1 MSVVRVA
8 AALAALWCSSWFALA
23 QDGAVRGPSTQDPG
37 TQDPD
42 ALAPEVVRLVDAT
55 LQGPSPEAGADA
67 VWQAASAAHGEC
79 TQVVAE
85 LRRRIEADDR
95 AATRRLLCGVLR
107 YQGRTRQ
114 ALRVLDGIDVA
125 LRTDADLLLRAEL
138 LDALGKGDDA
148 GKAYED
154 LLARELEP
162 ALRRRILFRRALV
175 GSDSIQQ
182 LRDFAA
188 SDGNDREQRNQAAII
203 LALRNEPKAALE
215 LYEVSGEG
223 TARFRQ
229 LVRLAEWALAADE
242 PERAQQLA
250 WEAVD
255 VAKMRRDRRYALT
268 VVVSA
273 YRAGD
278 AIDALLQRF
287 EAAESLDKDARQ
299 IWIDLLRD
307 EGRVDDALRL
317 FRQEGDG
324 AWTPALRRQLLE
336 ICRETG
342 REAVLVSQFEELIA
356 AEPDNLEWRSGLSRH
371 YLESGDRERARA
383 AWQSYGKD
391 RGDAQAQ
398 LDAAFSLMELGLDDL
413 AEARAKAAAESAS
426 LRRAAQMFIVK
437 LHVNR
442 GRFRQATT
450 MLDEIERTADGRDS
464 VLSEVAGIYERIDR
478 LDKAVG
484 VLDRMREAYGGFLG
498 TDLDMK
504 YALLLSK
511 VDREHDALA
520 VWRSLWTKVRST
532 PRGRYVEDRM
542 MTVASRLGV
551 LAKIAI
557 ELEDRL
563 DAGTAD
569 TTDVELLVRLYIKVG
584 DSAAATEIT
593 EQALRGQD
601 VGDVELIRRKATIYL
616 ACQDYREYEELI
628 EQLIRLDPDNRVEH
642 MRELTLS
649 RLERGRRAQAIE
661 NLPKLREAAE
671 DGGIADEFEAGIFQL
686 AGLTDRALKSYTK
699 GLGRYPDRID
709 THLLVANLMRE
720 TGSEMEAAR
729 RFQYL
734 AATAERD
741 DLFTIAID
749 GILNLRAQQQSQ
761 VPNGL
766 VEWAMRVTL
775 ERLAERSHRFYLHRL
790 AADLAE
796 ELNDMPMSIRTLT
809 AGIPVAGERRTA
821 LLREILG
828 KIRSLDRNARVV
840 FGGSRQ
846 LRISPNWDYKPY
858 VMVGRR
864 LLGQGEVVP
873 PQVFMDL
880 AAVFLHAKAVPD
892 AMRTFSRAAEL
903 LDRAE
908 VNRQAAAVL
917 EQAERYEPALQFYR
931 RLLSVDVTDVA
942 LMAKIAR
949 LEELVGR
956 DDAACA
962 VYRQGLASALQQ
974 TQDRVHVAT
983 EEEPDPNDIL
993 SIYGGQRNVDALQ
1006 QTIPLLV
1013 EGLLVTLPEADAEA
1027 FLTEMA
1033 ATVERDL
1040 QQLGAAAAGAVET
1053 IGEFP
1058 RLRARADA
1066 LRRLCLCFRHLPI
1079 SDAIDARLLQRFPTD
1094 RELARQSIGYRAE
1107 RGFHV
1112 AATRLLQH
1120 GEFADDPAFA
1130 WLRRSEVG
1138 DGPVAPAVA
1147 ASHVV
1152 PMLVGRKDELRT
1164 MLQNVDAAAIDPSN
1178 VQSVPLLLGACI
1190 LVGADDAAERIA
1202 RAGVRITASMSERQ
1216 RVLQNRES
1224 ANTILNLASRLDP
1237 DLRQRLLSYRVE
1249 RTAAKGAKALVSLQY
1264 ELEAERDFQ
1273 LDPDRI
1279 EEMLRAEVANS
1290 AQEQFGLRSMNLLHF
1305 LPQERRAPLV
1315 RELYTSA
1322 PRSQRL
1328 NVLTE
1333 GADFVPEPLS
1343 DGFLSWYEGVFRREF
1358 EAADQ
1363 QARRRAGFGYSEIG
1377 SKRLMRLRLEAS
1389 LSMGGSHREW
1399 LRLLQIVVDL
1409 DDRAAAARMLEEGI
1423 PAMITRDDLA
1433 GVVPNRPKGL
1443 NKRQVDDAVRQIVT
1457 SGLQQQAIAVVE
1469 RKLQERPEHEALRY
1483 MQWQLRTKMPGAVAF
1498 VERALQDGGDDVDL
1512 LERAMRFQRQCG
1524 RLVDATET
1532 LQRLVELDEKRA
1544 KSWRSQLA
1552 ALHVRLGNQPAADAL
1567 RKQQAGAARPGARP
1581 SQPATSAARLISSS
1595 GAVVQ
1600 AVSLVGGRPA
1610 PRASAKVSALLK
1622 ADDPIEAERDLR
1634 RIWRGRGRE
1643 RRGFV
1648 IGTPPAEILIS
1659 QQDLAALAGKEF
1671 AVAEARRMRRLLEDS
1686 GQLDSKSLLG
1696 ALLAVAPKAEHVSA
1710 AIDELLATLERGEG
1724 GTAEAV
1730 QLLTALAN
1738 EELPDAQRRRVVD
1751 LLLHRRETP
1760 DEARL
1765 RNVAHEL
1772 VRDGR
1777 KTEAAALYRLAIL
1790 AGGEGLPAYLLR
1802 NRKEQPGDVIRDVQ
1816 QRLGDELGRET
1827 AVALFDDKLATE
1839 DSASMMLAALKAWPQ
1854 LLTEDELAER
1864 LVTLQARIERLRGS
1878 RLGRLA
1884 YDRDALP
1891 MMGEL
1896 CKALARVGRAGEAL
1910 VELEPLLCGAR
1921 PDMYGRTP
1929 PRNASQVQRVL
1940 DELLQLELADREA
1953 WLRTIGERV
1962 VAWQQAGRL
1971 ADASKTLAAVG
1982 LQLAE
1987 AGLSELA
1994 GQCADGLAELA
2005 VDDATAEQQ
2014 LAALWRALGDE
2025 TRAYTLEKTLLTR
2038 RRLAI
2043 AELPRVLQQLR
2054 DNEGPPVAFAAGE
2067 QALAYTRDPSFL
2079 EKMIELADEVG
2090 QSERADG
2097 WRQELEERKPK
2108 PAEQPQQEPAAAG
2121 RG

>member
-1 MSVVRVA
+1 MSVVRVG
-8 AALAALWCSSWFALA
+8 AALAALWCSSLSVSAQAAEA
-23 QDGAVRGPSTQDPG
+23 QDPK
-37 TQDPD
+37 
-42 ALAPEVVRLVDAT
+42 ALAPDVVRLLDAA
-55 LQGPSPEAGADA
+55 LAGPSPEAQADA

-79 TQVVAE
+79 AQVVAE
-85 LRRRIEADDR
+85 LRRRIDATDQP
-95 AATRRLLCGVLR
+95 ATRRLLCGVLR

-114 ALRVLDGIDVA
+114 ALRVLEGVDPGV
-125 LRTDADLLLRAEL
+125 RTNADLLLRAEL
-138 LDALGKGDDA
+138 LDALGRGDDA

-154 LLARELEP
+154 LLGRELEP

-182 LRDFAA
+182 LKDFAA
-188 SDGNDREQRNQAAII
+188 SDGNDRDQRNQAAII
-203 LALRNEPKAALE
+203 LALRNEPKAALD

-223 TARFRQ
+223 TDRFRQ
-229 LVRLAEWALAADE
+229 LVRLAEWALAANE
-242 PERAQQLA
+242 HERAQQFA

-273 YRAGD
+273 YRAGE
-278 AIDALLQRF
+278 AIDKLLERF
-287 EAAESLDKDARQ
+287 AASKDLDKDARQ

-317 FRQEGDG
+317 FKQDGDG

-342 REAVLVSQFEELIA
+342 REGVLVAQFEELIA

-371 YLESGDRERARA
+371 YLESGDRDQAKA
-383 AWQSYGKD
+383 AWDSYGKNED
-391 RGDAQAQ
+391 DAQAQ

-413 AEARAKAAAESAS
+413 AEARAQLAANKES

-442 GRFRQATT
+442 GRFEQATT
-450 MLDEIERTADGRDS
+450 MLDEIERNADGRDS

-601 VGDVELIRRKATIYL
+601 VGDIELIRRKATIYL
-616 ACQDYREYEELI
+616 ACQDYREYEQLI
-628 EQLIRLDPDNRVEH
+628 EQLIQLDPDNRVEH

-661 NLPKLREAAE
+661 NLPKLRAAAE

-734 AATAERD
+734 AATAARD

-749 GILNLRAQQQSQ
+749 GILNLRAQQQTQ
-761 VPNGL
+761 VPNEL

-846 LRISPNWDYKPY
+846 MRISPNWDYKPY

-908 VNRQAAAVL
+908 VNRQAASVL

-956 DDAACA
+956 DDAACE
-962 VYRQGLASALQQ
+962 VYQQGLASALQQ
-974 TQDRVHVAT
+974 TQNRVHVAT
-983 EEEPDPNDIL
+983 EEQPDPDDIL

-1006 QTIPLLV
+1006 QTIPKLV
-1013 EGLLVTLPEADAEA
+1013 EGLLVTLPEADAKA
-1027 FLTEMA
+1027 YLTAMSNA
-1033 ATVERDL
+1033 VMRDL
-1040 QQLGAAAAGAVET
+1040 EQIGDAKDGAVEA
-1053 IGEFP
+1053 IDEYP
-1058 RLRARADA
+1058 RLRSRADA
-1066 LRRLCLCFRHLPI
+1066 LRRLCLCFRLLPI
-1079 SDAIDARLLQRFPTD
+1079 SDAVDAELLKRFPTD
-1094 RELARQSIGYRAE
+1094 RALAKASIGYRAE

-1112 AATRLLQH
+1112 AATRLLAH
-1120 GEFADDPAFA
+1120 GEFGEDPDFA
-1130 WLRRSEVG
+1130 WLLASEVG
-1138 DGPVAPAVA
+1138 DGPVSPAVA
-1147 ASHVV
+1147 AAQVV
-1152 PMLVGRKDELRT
+1152 PMLVGRKDELRV
-1164 MLQNVDAAAIDPSN
+1164 MLDNLDAAAIDPSN

-1202 RAGVRITASMSERQ
+1202 RAGVRITASLTQRQ
-1216 RVLQNRES
+1216 RILRTRES

-1249 RTAAKGAKALVSLQY
+1249 RTMAKGAKALVSLQY
-1264 ELEAERDFQ
+1264 ELEAERDFK

-1279 EEMLRAEVANS
+1279 EEMLRTEVANS
-1290 AQEQFGLRSMNLLHF
+1290 AQEQFGLRSMNLLHY
-1305 LPQERRAPLV
+1305 LPADRRAPLV
-1315 RELYTSA
+1315 RELYTAA

-1328 NVLTE
+1328 NVLTA
-1333 GADFVPEPLS
+1333 GADFLPEPLS

-1358 EAADQ
+1358 EAADK
-1363 QARRRAGFGYSEIG
+1363 QARQRAGFGYSEIG
-1377 SKRLMRLRLEAS
+1377 SKRLMRLRLEATM
-1389 LSMGGSHREW
+1389 SMGGSHREW

-1409 DDRAAAARMLEEGI
+1409 DDREAAATMLEEGI
-1423 PAMITRDDLA
+1423 PSMITRDDLA
-1433 GVVPNRPKGL
+1433 GVLPNRPKGL
-1443 NKRQVDDAVRQIVT
+1443 NKRQVDDAVRQILT
-1457 SGLQQQAIAVVE
+1457 GGLQQQAIAVVE

-1483 MQWQLRTKMPGAVAF
+1483 MQWQLRTKMPGSVAF
-1498 VERALQDGGDDVDL
+1498 VEAALAEAGDDVDL
-1512 LERAMRFQRQCG
+1512 LERAMRFQRSCG
-1524 RLVDATET
+1524 RLVDAVDT
-1532 LQRLVELDEKRA
+1532 LKRLIELDAKRA
-1544 KSWRSQLA
+1544 ASWKRQLSS
-1552 ALHVRLGNQPAADAL
+1552 LHARLGNKKAADAL
-1567 RKQQAGAARPGARP
+1567 RKPRPNQAQPGARAGAP
-1581 SQPATSAARLISSS
+1581 AARLVSRS
-1595 GAVVQ
+1595 GAFLVQ
-1600 AVSLVGGRPA
+1600 GAALLGGRPS
-1610 PRASAKVSALLK
+1610 PRASAKVSALLESE
-1622 ADDPIEAERDLR
+1622 DPVAAGRDLR

-1648 IGTPPAEILIS
+1648 IGVPTAEISIS

-1671 AVAEARRMRRLLEDS
+1671 AAAEARRMRRLLEDA
-1686 GQLDSKSLLG
+1686 GQLGSDGLLG
-1696 ALLAVAPKAEHVSA
+1696 AVLSVEPEAKDAAAAVEALLARIAS
-1710 AIDELLATLERGEG
+1710 GEG

-1730 QLLTALAN
+1730 QLLTALAGDQ
-1738 EELPDAQRRRVVD
+1738 LPDEQRRKVVD
-1751 LLLHRRETP
+1751 VLLRRRETP
-1760 DEARL
+1760 DETRL

-1772 VRDGR
+1772 VRGGR
-1777 KTEAAALYRLAIL
+1777 KTEAAAIYRLAIL
-1790 AGGEGLPAYLLR
+1790 AGGKGLPAYMLR
-1802 NRKEQPGDVIRDVQ
+1802 NRKEQPGDVIADVQ
-1816 QRLGDELGRET
+1816 KRLGDELGRDT
-1827 AVALFDDKLATE
+1827 AVSLFDDKLATE
-1839 DSASMMLAALKAWPQ
+1839 NSASMMLAALKAWPE
-1854 LLTEDELAER
+1854 LLTEEQLTAR
-1864 LVTLQARIERLRGS
+1864 LVTLQRRIARLRGS

-1896 CKALARVGRAGEAL
+1896 CKALARVGKPDNAL
-1910 VELEPLLCGAR
+1910 AELEPLLCGAK
-1921 PDMYGRTP
+1921 PDVYGRTP
-1929 PRNASQVQRVL
+1929 PRNAAQIEKVV
-1940 DELLQLELADREA
+1940 DDLLKLEIADRQA
-1953 WLRTIGERV
+1953 WLQAIGERTLGWHD
-1962 VAWQQAGRL
+1962 ADRL
-1971 ADASKTLAAVG
+1971 ADAPKTLAAVG
-1982 LQLAE
+1982 QQLAG
-1987 AGLSELA
+1987 AGLEDLA
-1994 GQCADGLAELA
+1994 GKCADRLAQLA
-2005 VDDATAEQQ
+2005 ADDAAAEQQ
-2014 LAALWRALGDE
+2014 LALLWRSLGDE
-2025 TRAYTLEKTLLTR
+2025 TRAYTLEKTLLTK

-2054 DNEGPPVAFAAGE
+2054 DNEGPPVAFDAGE
-2067 QALAYTRDPSFL
+2067 QALSYTRDTKFL
-2079 EKMIELADEVG
+2079 EKMIELAEEVG
-2090 QSERADG
+2090 QSERAEG
-2097 WRQELEERKPK
+2097 WRKELEERKPK
-2108 PAEQPQQEPAAAG
+2108 KPAAPTKEGAAPRG